1 MQEIYLHRDELKTI
15 LEFMDSFSEI
25 DTVLVKAD
33 NSSGIGSIVTAT
45 LIGVKINGHQVGVT
59 KTISDESNW

>member
-15 LEFMDSFSEI
+15 LEFMDSFSES

-33 NSSGIGSIVTAT
+33 NSSGIGSFITAT